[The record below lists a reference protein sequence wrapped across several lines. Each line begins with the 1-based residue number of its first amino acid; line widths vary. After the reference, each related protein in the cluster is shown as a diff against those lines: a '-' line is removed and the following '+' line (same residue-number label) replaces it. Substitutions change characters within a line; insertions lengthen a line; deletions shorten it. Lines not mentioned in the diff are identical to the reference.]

1 MHATCPPRT
10 RLGALTLL
18 VALLLGLVALG
29 APGAHAQAAA
39 DRLDQTQEITDFPV
53 PVGTCVNGGAGE
65 VILVSGTVHAFTSL
79 RTDGRGGFHATVHT
93 NLAGA
98 AGVGT
103 SSGDTYR
110 VNDTAGGFGTRGGAY
125 FPPDSPSPRQLTESS
140 DVRIISTGSGANFV
154 IQRNFH
160 VTFDANGVM
169 TGGHSTFE
177 ERCVG

>member
-1 MHATCPPRT
+1 MQSTPRH
-10 RLGALTLL
+10 RSRFGALAVLATTVLG
-18 VALLLGLVALG
+18 VAALS
-29 APGAHAQAAA
+29 APAAQAQV
-39 DRLDQTQEITDFPV
+39 DRTEHSEEITSVPV

-65 VILVSGTVHAFTSL
+65 VILVSGTLHAFTSL

-98 AGVGT
+98 SGVGT

-110 VNDTAGGFGTRGGAY
+110 VTDTAGGFGARGGAY
-125 FPPDSPSPRQLTESS
+125 FPPNSPFPRQLTEST
-140 DVRIISTGSGANFV
+140 DVRIISKGSGTNLV

-160 VTFDANGVM
+160 VTFDANGNM
-169 TGGHSTFE
+169 TGGHTTFE